1 MLDISPELTAST
13 ERQSKF
19 LNFMRL
25 LPTQKNDIF
34 DIIIDEGFNPKDF
47 KFSEESLSQD
57 EIVTYL
63 KFKNTKYYFMF
74 RRVDNFYYEA
84 QYSPAERSLEFQEKV
99 RGGWKQF
106 SIRIKRWL
114 RHLKRETNTV
124 DKWETFKK
132 GLQLIP
138 FSFDTNNK
146 TENFSKDELKLIALK
161 IDSVKH
167 EIIKLQLPSDTIK
180 QLNAKLDSLDK
191 KADKLSKTDWKA
203 LFIGTIFTIIFN
215 LAIPPETA
223 KTIWEIIRQA
233 FKHYILP

>member
-1 MLDISPELTAST
+1 
-13 ERQSKF
+13 
-19 LNFMRL
+19 MRL
-25 LPTQKNDIF
+25 LQTQKNDIF
-34 DIIIDEGFNPKDF
+34 DIIIDEGLNPKDF
-47 KFSEESLSQD
+47 KFSEEEYSND

-63 KFKNTKYYFMF
+63 KFKNTEYYFMF
-74 RRVDNFYYEA
+74 RRVDNSYYET
-84 QYSPAERSLEFQEKV
+84 QYSPAERSLEFQEQV

-114 RHLKRETNTV
+114 RHLKRETNIV

-132 GLQLIP
+132 GLQLIQ

-161 IDSVKH
+161 IDSIKH

-180 QLNAKLDSLDK
+180 QLNAKLDSLDE
-191 KADKLSKTDWKA
+191 KADKLSKTDWKDF
-203 LFIGTIFTIIFN
+203 FIGAIFTIILD